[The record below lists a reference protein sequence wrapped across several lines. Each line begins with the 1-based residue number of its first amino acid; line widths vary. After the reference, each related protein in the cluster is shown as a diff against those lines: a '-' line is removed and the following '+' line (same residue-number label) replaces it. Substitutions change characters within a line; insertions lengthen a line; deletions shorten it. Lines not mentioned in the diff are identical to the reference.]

1 MRSCPSDP
9 EEEEEEG
16 GGGGVPLT
24 QPRRREEGPLGDPQE
39 VRGHRD
45 SKDGPCVRQRHRQAS
60 Y

>member
-1 MRSCPSDP
+1 MSALQLQIRPPLMRSCPSDP

-45 SKDGPCVRQRHRQAS
+45 S
-60 Y
+60 